1 MTNYHKT
8 WMNIGEFPNIFSLYI
23 FNLKNKNV
31 SLDSLQNY
39 ITQHATFFGFYD
51 FIRRYN

>member
-8 WMNIGEFPNIFSLYI
+8 WMNIAEFPNIFPLHIYI

-31 SLDSLQNY
+31 FPDS
-39 ITQHATFFGFYD
+39 ITKLYHTTRYHI
-51 FIRRYN
+51 IRRYN